1 MLACSRKDR
10 ASACSCGTVVLIFKS
25 KGVFMAVRIERMT
38 LHSSSYQGFFLF
50 LFEFFNW
57 PDSCSNNVR
66 SKKVKILPPP
76 SQRVNLSH
84 SSFFQKDLSV
94 FNFSPHNM
102 MFYDVIRRQ
111 CDRSF
116 VLCKGKNSYKNT
128 RYVFYVPFL
137 SHRSLQLLLSC
148 KTQKMRSKCSKGM
161 IFQRWSYYGNRIRT
175 CKKCETLTASFE
187 L

>member
-1 MLACSRKDR
+1 M
-10 ASACSCGTVVLIFKS
+10 
-25 KGVFMAVRIERMT
+25 
-38 LHSSSYQGFFLF
+38 
-50 LFEFFNW
+50 
-57 PDSCSNNVR
+57 
-66 SKKVKILPPP
+66 
-76 SQRVNLSH
+76 SH

-137 SHRSLQLLLSC
+137 SQRSLQLLLSR

-187 L
+187 LQEHSHITSQYVVGDGHFLRGRVPANCPLSHYGPFAGKLTP